1 MSDLIR
7 REDALECFCGL
18 DRMDDVMDAIAALP
32 AVQPDAREA
41 ARVLL
46 AYMDGGNEGPVS
58 DFLRAL
64 IDKAKGERL

>member
-1 MSDLIR
+1 VTR
-7 REDALECFCGL
+7 RENT
-18 DRMDDVMDAIAALP
+18 AI
-32 AVQPDAREA
+32 ETW
-41 ARVLL
+41 LL